1 MDTLFLHDAT
11 LLFVPTVFPCDLLTV
26 LAAVKGTLAATA
38 NEIRG
43 ELFVAGIA
51 SLNIE
56 VFASL

>member
-1 MDTLFLHDAT
+1 MDTLFLHAAT

-43 ELFVAGIA
+43 ELFAAGIA
-51 SLNIE
+51 GWDIG